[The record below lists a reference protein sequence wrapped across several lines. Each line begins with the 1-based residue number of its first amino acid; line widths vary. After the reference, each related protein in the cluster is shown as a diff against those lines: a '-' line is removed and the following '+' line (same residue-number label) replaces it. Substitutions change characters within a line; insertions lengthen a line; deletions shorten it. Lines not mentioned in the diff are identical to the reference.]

1 MLIIVIEKPIQFTI
15 VNAVPLSCGVV
26 LFATRLENKGESAI
40 TLIPQITKKM
50 IKSVGD
56 SWNMKGE
63 IKQQKPEIDSAKIA
77 IFLLSKRDDNVPP
90 IIQPKLP
97 IAIIEKDINEIL
109 KLASWW
115 VEM

>member
-40 TLIPQITKKM
+40 TLIPQIIKKM

-56 SWNMKGE
+56 S
-63 IKQQKPEIDSAKIA
+63 
-77 IFLLSKRDDNVPP
+77 
-90 IIQPKLP
+90 
-97 IAIIEKDINEIL
+97 
-109 KLASWW
+109 
-115 VEM
+115 